1 MQSQSPDS
9 PEQQALPHPTEVCV
23 HGTALIWR
31 CHDCE
36 AVIEDGETQDID
48 LIEPEDFYRG

>member
-9 PEQQALPHPTEVCV
+9 PEQQALPHPVEVCV

-31 CHDCE
+31 CADCE

-48 LIEPEDFYRG
+48 LIEPEDFYRD